1 MIDVV
6 IGFEFQQTQ
15 FSGIPILRLRFRMG
29 CDTFGSL
36 LRELLLHTRR
46 LKGSSSW
53 HTIYFI
59 QECNDFV
66 SLPSLRHGFFHRN
79 GTIVQGFCFMNRLG
93 VSTQLVR
100 KLILSP
106 RIQERVVVLSY
117 SSCVMLNTSRRCF
130 LASTMLVVKCTLFDT
145 PKASKAE
152 KSWSL
157 RYDE

>member
-1 MIDVV
+1 
-6 IGFEFQQTQ
+6 
-15 FSGIPILRLRFRMG
+15 
-29 CDTFGSL
+29 
-36 LRELLLHTRR
+36 
-46 LKGSSSW
+46 
-53 HTIYFI
+53 
-59 QECNDFV
+59 
-66 SLPSLRHGFFHRN
+66 
-79 GTIVQGFCFMNRLG
+79 MNRLG

-100 KLILSP
+100 KLLLSP

-145 PKASKAE
+145 PKALNMISKAE